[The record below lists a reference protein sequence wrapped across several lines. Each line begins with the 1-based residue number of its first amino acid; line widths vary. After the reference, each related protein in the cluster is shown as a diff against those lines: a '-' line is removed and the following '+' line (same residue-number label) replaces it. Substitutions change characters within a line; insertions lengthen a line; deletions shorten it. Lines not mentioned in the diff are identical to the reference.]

1 MIFELLSWIIVYK
14 YYLNHSNKKEIKLKA
29 AGHENKGLKHSVGEP
44 MENSADVI
52 LVPSRLAGKVESID
66 CHVVTGHTYVSTTYI
81 LMHTHT

>member
-1 MIFELLSWIIVYK
+1 
-14 YYLNHSNKKEIKLKA
+14 
-29 AGHENKGLKHSVGEP
+29 

-81 LMHTHT
+81 LMHTHIHNTNISNFSRKA